1 MTLPTIIAELEEA
14 ERAANLNGDEWV
26 VRYENIGPDDNPNL
40 IAFLEEGSDEG
51 RILCIDEDPRGE
63 DLPSPALHYIALMRT
78 HLPTL
83 IEAVKRQGE
92 ALERIADPATYSHN
106 LPSCCQHTF
115 DDTCELFSDIARA
128 ALKETTDV

>member
-14 ERAANLNGDEWV
+14 ERAATSGPWQQMAGDPLAVDAHSAVYVAKMTGATPVTELAANA
-26 VRYENIGPDDNPNL
+26 RL
-40 IAFLEEGSDEG
+40 
-51 RILCIDEDPRGE
+51 
-63 DLPSPALHYIALMRT
+63 IALMRT

-92 ALERIADPATYSHN
+92 ALEKIADPATYSHN

-128 ALKETTDV
+128 AQGDH